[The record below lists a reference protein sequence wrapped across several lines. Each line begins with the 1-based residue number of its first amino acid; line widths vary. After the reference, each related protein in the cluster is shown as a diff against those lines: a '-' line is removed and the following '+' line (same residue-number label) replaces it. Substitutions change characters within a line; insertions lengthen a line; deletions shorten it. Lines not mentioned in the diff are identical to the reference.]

1 MRNDDGDRGGVP
13 PPAAKLDGTKP
24 TCPNPTPRIMGA
36 LSWSLV
42 VATLHREECLLRS
55 LRKNVQQSRPPKQVI
70 VVDASADWE
79 RVRDRV
85 LREVAPTLPGAEW
98 IYLGAA
104 RRSLPYQRNRGLEL
118 CTSDIIFYLDDD
130 AFMYGHC
137 AEKIMRVYES
147 DEREA
152 VGGVSAALA
161 PMHEPP
167 LASVPAVEATTSL
180 WREKLF
186 ALWDQ
191 EHLFLPYD
199 GHYHE
204 QPLSTKQRQQGLVAR
219 SLFHGCR
226 MTFRTSAVRAVGGSD
241 EVLLRTAFGE
251 DCDLS
256 YRVSRNY
263 ALVMEPSALLFH
275 EQTPVARAKRALNTT
290 LILLNAIALYR
301 LHAPAE
307 RQRKRRIFGFLSKRL
322 ALDIFRDGLR
332 GRLDAPCVRGAL
344 RALRHVP
351 ALLALD
357 TKALRREYEK
367 LQIQLCDGAS

>member
-1 MRNDDGDRGGVP
+1 VRER
-13 PPAAKLDGTKP
+13 
-24 TCPNPTPRIMGA
+24 A
-36 LSWSLV
+36 LS
-42 VATLHREECLLRS
+42 
-55 LRKNVQQSRPPKQVI
+55 
-70 VVDASADWE
+70 
-79 RVRDRV
+79 
-85 LREVAPTLPGAEW
+85 EVAPAVPGVEW
-98 IYLGAA
+98 IYVGSAQ
-104 RRSLPYQRNRGLEL
+104 RSLPYQRNRGLDL

-130 AFMYGHC
+130 AFMYHDC

-147 DEREA
+147 DSRQEI
-152 VGGVSAALA
+152 GGVSAALA
-161 PMHEPP
+161 KAHENRVASVTVAETKAPP
-167 LASVPAVEATTSL
+167 LWKQAI
-180 WREKLF
+180 F

-199 GHYHE
+199 GRYHE
-204 QPLSTKQRQQGLVAR
+204 RPLSTEQKQQGLVPR

-226 MTFRTSAVRAVGGSD
+226 MTFRTSAVRAIGGSD

-256 YRVSRNY
+256 YRVSREH

-275 EQTPVARAKRALNTT
+275 EQTPVARAKRGLNTT
-290 LILLNAIALYR
+290 LILLNAVALFR

-307 RQRKRRIFGFLSKRL
+307 RQRKSRIFGFLSKRL
-322 ALDIFRDGLR
+322 ALDAIRDGMR

-357 TKALRREYEK
+357 PKILPLEYEK
-367 LQIQLCDGAS
+367 LQIQLCDGPL